1 MMIYRLRY
9 INVLLY
15 LPQLLRSQYAAASA
29 LFTRGAGSIRADRS
43 PSRLTDAIRR
53 SFVWYVGDAGLGRE
67 RGLFHSTS
75 RSWQRPGPSIYKSP
89 RVFATP
95 TVMGWGDGLR
105 SRARGVRRLRF
116 KASGRLEKS
125 VLSFHA
131 VKDGFECLDASFHI
145 VKDGMEQ
152 LDASF
157 HAAKDVMER
166 LDASFHAAKDGFEC
180 LDASFLAVKAGMERL
195 DASFQDMEPVV

>member
-15 LPQLLRSQYAAASA
+15 LPQLLLSQYAAASA
-29 LFTRGAGSIRADRS
+29 LFTRSAGSIRADRS

-53 SFVWYVGDAGLGRE
+53 SFVWYVGGAGLGRE

-131 VKDGFECLDASFHI
+131 VKDGFECLDASFHA
-145 VKDGMEQ
+145 VKDGFECLDASFHAMKDSIEC

-166 LDASFHAAKDGFEC
+166 LDASF
-180 LDASFLAVKAGMERL
+180 
-195 DASFQDMEPVV
+195 QDIEPVV